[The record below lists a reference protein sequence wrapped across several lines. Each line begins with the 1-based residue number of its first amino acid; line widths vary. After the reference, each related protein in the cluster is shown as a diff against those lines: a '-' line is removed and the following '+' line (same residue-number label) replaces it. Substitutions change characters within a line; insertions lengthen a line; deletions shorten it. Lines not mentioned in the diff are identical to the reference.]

1 MNGPM
6 AFCPR
11 CKKDVHFADVG
22 HSRRCSVCGFEFEV
36 SEPRA
41 PEMDRIELAVMTI
54 GHVLLRVFLILG
66 VLLLV
71 GLGVLFA
78 RCASQPG
85 FGH

>member
-11 CKKDVHFADVG
+11 CKKDVHFAQTG
-22 HSRRCSVCGFEFEV
+22 HSRRCTVCGFEFEL

-41 PEMDRIELAVMTI
+41 PEPDWVESTVMTV
-54 GHVLLRVFLILG
+54 GHVLLRVFLIAA

-78 RCASQPG
+78 SCAFSPG
-85 FGH
+85 LGH